1 MKKKILIITICIFSF
16 FLICVAGLGIY
27 YKVSLESPSTSSQGE
42 KVVIVVQPGST
53 SKAVIDL
60 LYDSNLIKDK
70 YVGYVYLKLNKNII
84 LQAGVYEV
92 DRSMNLP
99 EILDYISNGKVVDDS
114 VSVTFIEGKRLTT
127 YVKQISEIFG
137 YSEEEIMNKLSNKEY
152 LESLIE
158 KYWFLT
164 DDILNDKLYYA
175 LEGYLYASTYQ
186 FAKDSSIETIV
197 SKMLD
202 ATGSVLSA
210 YKDEVE
216 QGNKNVHEIL
226 TMASIVELEGTNSND
241 RKGVAGVFYN
251 RLKSGDRL
259 GSDVT
264 TYYAAKV
271 EMSERDLYQY
281 EIDDVNDYNTR
292 PAAMAGKL
300 PVGPIC
306 SPSRD
311 SIEAS
316 INPEEHDYYF
326 FVADKN
332 KKTYFTKTNAEHQ
345 EIINKLKSE
354 GLWYTYN

>member
-1 MKKKILIITICIFSF
+1 MG
-16 FLICVAGLGIY
+16 VGIY
-27 YKVSLESPSTSSQGE
+27 YKVSLESSNVDGENE
-42 KVVIVVQPGST
+42 KVTLIVEKGTT

-60 LYDSNLIKDK
+60 FYDSGLIRNR
-70 YVGYVYLKLNKNII
+70 YVGYVYLKLNKDIV

-92 DRSMNLP
+92 NRGMSLP
-99 EILDYISNGKVVDDS
+99 DLLDYISKGNVVDDS
-114 VSVTFIEGKRLTT
+114 VSVTFIEGKRLVT
-127 YVKQISEIFG
+127 YVKQISKQFG
-137 YSEEEIMNKLSNKEY
+137 YSEEEILNKLSNEEY

-175 LEGYLYASTYQ
+175 LEGYLYPSTYQ
-186 FAKDSSIETIV
+186 FEKDASIEDVIG
-197 SKMLD
+197 KMLD
-202 ATGSVLSA
+202 ATGSILGK
-210 YKDEVE
+210 YKDMIEKEEV
-216 QGNKNVHEIL
+216 NIHDIL
-226 TMASIVELEGTNSND
+226 TMASIVELEGANSND
-241 RKGVAGVFYN
+241 RKGVSGVFYN
-251 RLKSGDRL
+251 RLNSGWSL

-271 EMSERDLYQY
+271 EMSERDLWQY
-281 EIDDVNDYNTR
+281 EIDDVNAYNTR
-292 PAAMAGKL
+292 ASAMAGKL

-311 SIEAS
+311 SIEAALE
-316 INPEEHDYYF
+316 PEEHDYYF